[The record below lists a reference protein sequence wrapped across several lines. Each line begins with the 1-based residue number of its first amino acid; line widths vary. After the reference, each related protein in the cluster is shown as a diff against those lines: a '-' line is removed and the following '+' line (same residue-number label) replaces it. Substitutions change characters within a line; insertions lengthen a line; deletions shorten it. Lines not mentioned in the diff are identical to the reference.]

1 MRCGPYRSLCCLL
14 VCALSTPTFAA
25 QQPVT
30 PGTGA
35 HPSAVTS
42 KPVIDADGNYHI
54 GNGVIGNGVAAP
66 KLVYTVD
73 AEFSDAARR
82 KKFAGTT
89 VIGLK
94 VGTDGLPRDVHV
106 TRSAAEGVQPKLRK
120 TALSQDGK
128 ALEAVRQY
136 RFEPSTYEGRPV
148 PVMIS
153 LEVNFHIYPSK

>member
-1 MRCGPYRSLCCLL
+1 MRQSAGRVFHHAAKPTLLASL
-14 VCALSTPTFAA
+14 ALTPTFAA

-30 PGTGA
+30 PGPAA

-42 KPVIDADGNYHI
+42 KPAMDADGTYHA
-54 GNGVIGNGVAAP
+54 GNGVTVP

-120 TALSQDGK
+120 AALTQDEK

-148 PVMIS
+148 PVVIS
-153 LEVNFHIYPSK
+153 IEVNFHISPSK

>member
-1 MRCGPYRSLCCLL
+1 MRSVPFIMLPARMCPFDADLRG
-14 VCALSTPTFAA
+14 AA
-25 QQPVT
+25 TVT

-54 GNGVIGNGVAAP
+54 GNGVTAP

-94 VGTDGLPRDVHV
+94 VGTDGLPRDFHV

-148 PVMIS
+148 PVVIS

>member
-14 VCALSTPTFAA
+14 ACALSMAAFAA

-30 PGTGA
+30 PGTAA

-42 KPVIDADGNYHI
+42 KPVIDADGTYH
-54 GNGVIGNGVAAP
+54 VGNGVAAP
-66 KLVYTVD
+66 KLVYTVN

-82 KKFAGTT
+82 KKFGGTT

-94 VGTDGLPRDVHV
+94 VGTDGLPREVHV
-106 TRSAAEGVQPKLRK
+106 TRSAAEGAQPKLRK
-120 TALSQDGK
+120 AALSQDEK

-148 PVMIS
+148 PVVIS
-153 LEVNFHIYPSK
+153 IEVNYHISPSK